1 MIAEDMTYLSIF
13 MLGLFSA
20 PHCAGM
26 CGGIVAA
33 LGTSAASQNLYH
45 ALQSSVTY
53 NLGRVTMYVL
63 LGAVMGTLGM
73 TFQQYIPVIGSALRL
88 ASAILLVSM
97 GCYIAG
103 WWLGLRRFENFGY
116 RLLKPIQGAQLARW
130 PLPGSAKLF
139 LTGVVWGCLP
149 CGLVYTMLTLAM
161 TTGSL
166 KRGATAMLV
175 FGLGTMPILLLTGAL
190 ADRMM
195 LIVRQKFVRSLMG
208 LLIIVFGLWTLFGA
222 FGTGEQHQHHHGMVV
237 ESFTDYV

>member
-1 MIAEDMTYLSIF
+1 MAEGMTYLSVF

-33 LGTSAASQNLYH
+33 LGTGAASQNLYH

-53 NLGRVTMYVL
+53 NLGRVTMYIL
-63 LGAVMGTLGM
+63 LGALLGILGM
-73 TFQQYIPVIGSALRL
+73 TFQQYIPVIGAVLRIV
-88 ASAILLVSM
+88 SAILLVCM

-103 WWLGLRRFENFGY
+103 WWLGLRRFESLAY
-116 RLLKPIQGAQLARW
+116 RLLRPLQGIRPANRPW
-130 PLPGSAKLF
+130 PGPVKEF
-139 LTGVVWGCLP
+139 LTGIVWGCLP
-149 CGLVYTMLTLAM
+149 CGLVYTMLTLAV

-166 KRGATAMLV
+166 QQGAATMLV
-175 FGLGTMPILLLTGAL
+175 FGLGTMPILLLTGTL

-195 LIVRQKFVRSLMG
+195 LIVRQKAVRSVMG

-222 FGTGEQHQHHHGMVV
+222 LVTGGQHQHLHGMAAERLTGQV
-237 ESFTDYV
+237 